1 MWWLKEREGEREVNP
16 HFLTLSLSLSLSL
29 SIGVSKGS
37 MFVCVR
43 EKEIYIEEEFYKKI
57 DRTYG
62 IRELCSKTS
71 RHD

>member
-1 MWWLKEREGEREVNP
+1 
-16 HFLTLSLSLSLSL
+16 
-29 SIGVSKGS
+29 